1 MGGELMNN
9 GTNGRPPVLPG
20 CSVLPPME
28 PPRTR
33 PASTTNSKAGEK
45 PKRTAVT
52 SNRFGE
58 LNAFVDCS
66 MADLSRAEALTWLV
80 LWRDTKNGTVRTA
93 LTDIARR
100 IGASK
105 RAAVD
110 AVAGLVKRGLVSR
123 IHRGGMNRGVSVYR
137 VQPLGKP
144 TANG

>member
-1 MGGELMNN
+1 MNN
-9 GTNGRPPVLPG
+9 GINGRPPVLPG

-28 PPRTR
+28 PPRPR
-33 PASTTNSKAGEK
+33 QEKSTSKGSEK

>member
-1 MGGELMNN
+1 MNN

-28 PPRTR
+28 PPRPRQGAAT
-33 PASTTNSKAGEK
+33 SKGSEK

-66 MADLSRAEALTWLV
+66 MADLTRAEALTWLV